1 MRFGMKRLLQ
11 FASLGLLALGVL
23 QAEPKEIVFL
33 GDMEGLDKAV
43 ELGVSET
50 EQQAGF
56 LGIDLDFVHDR
67 DPAHAAQYIGA
78 AAVII
83 NASPE
88 EILAAADALGGSH
101 TPVFNVGSR
110 DNALRTHCRP
120 NLFHVIPS
128 DKMLDDA
135 VAQWRQSH
143 PDSKQVAAQA
153 WHPAFVKF
161 AARELNN
168 RYRKGAGVDMTDEA
182 WAVWAAYRLV
192 GTAIVNNPEAEG
204 LELLA
209 YFREDLEFDAQKGV
223 FSTFRPTGQMRQAL
237 LIVADGKLAGEAP
250 VRGVAASDDL
260 DSLGL
265 QECKP

>member
-1 MRFGMKRLLQ
+1 MKRLLPLVLLSL
-11 FASLGLLALGVL
+11 ASLGALS
-23 QAEPKEIVFL
+23 AESKKIVFL
-33 GDMEGLDKAV
+33 GDMEGLDKAI
-43 ELGVSET
+43 ELGRGEV

-56 LGIDLDFVHDR
+56 LGIDLEFVFDR
-67 DPAHAAQYIGA
+67 DPAHASQHVGA
-78 AAVII
+78 HAVIV

-88 EILAAADALGGSH
+88 ETFWVAEAMDY
-101 TPVFNVGSR
+101 TPVLNVGSR
-110 DNALRTHCRP
+110 DNDLRTRCRP

-135 VAQWRQSH
+135 VAQWRQGH
-143 PDSKQVAAQA
+143 AEARRVEAQA

-168 RYRKGAGVDMTDEA
+168 RYRKGAGVEMSDEA
-182 WAVWAAYRLV
+182 WAVWAAYRII
-192 GTAIVNNPEAEG
+192 GTAIVNNPEATQP
-204 LELLA
+204 ELQQYL
-209 YFREDLEFDAQKGV
+209 REDLEFDAQKGV
-223 FSTFRPTGQMRQAL
+223 FSTFRETGQMRQAL

-250 VRGVAASDDL
+250 VRGVADSDDL